1 MKSVR
6 LGKTGL
12 LVSEVG
18 FGGIP
23 IIPLSFDQGVSVV
36 RHCFEQ
42 GITFFDLEKCPY
54 NLPIPDLLKENVALF
69 RDYIKQS

>member
-12 LVSEVG
+12 SVSEVG
-18 FGGIP
+18 CGGIP
-23 IIPLSFDQGVSVV
+23 IIPLSFDQGVSVI

-42 GITFFDLEKCPY
+42 GITFFGLEKYPY

-69 RDYIKQS
+69 KDYVKQF